1 MLLVLRTYLASQAKI
16 DNFYVTLASDENVG
30 RLQVSMNDVPT
41 LSRERKKA
49 LLEDRANHTLT
60 GTLSSGHELHP
71 NLKSASNYGELEIDP
86 NLHIP
91 ETQYLPRSIPEPSK
105 DSDT

>member
-1 MLLVLRTYLASQAKI
+1 MLLVLRTYLASQTKI
-16 DNFYVTLASDENVG
+16 DNFYVTLAIDENVG
-30 RLQVSMNDVPT
+30 RLQVAMNDVPT
-41 LSRERKKA
+41 LSREPKRA

-71 NLKSASNYGELEIDP
+71 NLKSASNYGELEIGP

-91 ETQYLPRSIPEPSK
+91 ETQSQLRSIPEPSK
-105 DSDT
+105 DYDT